1 MNYLI
6 FTLPI
11 ITGISGW
18 LLHKLVV
25 SFIIHRYWPQKQ
37 QQISTAVADWAAN
50 LFNFSDIEQKI
61 ADPSILEKAMPVV
74 EKHIDTFLNEKL
86 QQEIPMFSM
95 FVGTKTTDK
104 IKEIFIAQLQ
114 QLFPS
119 VMAEMAGS
127 LKEKLN
133 LDTRIAEKLT
143 NPVVQKA
150 VADQISAQLKQL
162 PLLGFISGV
171 VTGLISILMFYIA
184 TTGWTTY
191 SIYIYVLFLFIQSG

>member
-6 FTLPI
+6 LTIPI
-11 ITGISGW
+11 VTGFAGW
-18 LLHKLVV
+18 LLHKLAAGY
-25 SFIIHRYWPQKQ
+25 IIHRYWPQKQ
-37 QQISTAVADWAAN
+37 HKLSTAVADWAATR
-50 LFNFSDIEQKI
+50 FNFSDMEQKI
-61 ADPSILEKAMPVV
+61 ADPSVLEKAMPAV

-104 IKEIFIAQLQ
+104 IKEIFITQLQ

-127 LKEKLN
+127 LKEKFN
-133 LDTRIAEKLT
+133 IETKIAENLT

-150 VADQISAQLKQL
+150 VTTEISAQLKPL
-162 PLLGFISGV
+162 PVLGLITGV
-171 VTGLISILMFYIA
+171 VSGLISILVFYIMA
-184 TTGWTTY
+184 TA
-191 SIYIYVLFLFIQSG
+191 

>member
-50 LFNFSDIEQKI
+50 FFNFSDIEQKI

-119 VMAEMAGS
+119 VMVEMAGS

-133 LDTRIAEKLT
+133 LETRIAEKLT

-184 TTGWTTY
+184 TTG
-191 SIYIYVLFLFIQSG
+191 